1 MRLNRQGPS
10 EMRNAAAESG
20 AADRESKPNRRP
32 RSSFTL
38 TRIKK
43 LEREAPTEFIPLGK
57 PVQPHR
63 DTRKN
68 IRIKK
73 DLSEG
78 WRP

>member
-20 AADRESKPNRRP
+20 AADKKSKQNRRP

-43 LEREAPTEFIPLGK
+43 LERERHSNYGLLGK
-57 PVQPHR
+57 PMQ
-63 DTRKN
+63 TQRKPEYHD
-68 IRIKK
+68 KK
-73 DLSEG
+73 EFAKGS
-78 WRP
+78 